1 LVTTGQIKSASRC
14 PPATNQSISGKK
26 TQYLCQWLGLPV
38 SEASWEFP
46 NAISTVFD
54 PTTYAEQL
62 PDLSGVSDK
71 QVMELLNSVDNQT
84 LHT

>member
-1 LVTTGQIKSASRC
+1 LFTTGQTKSPSGLPA
-14 PPATNQSISGKK
+14 ATNHDSSGKK

-62 PDLSGVSDK
+62 PDLSGVSDS
-71 QVMELLNSVDNQT
+71 QVMELLGSVNKQI
-84 LHT
+84 LHI